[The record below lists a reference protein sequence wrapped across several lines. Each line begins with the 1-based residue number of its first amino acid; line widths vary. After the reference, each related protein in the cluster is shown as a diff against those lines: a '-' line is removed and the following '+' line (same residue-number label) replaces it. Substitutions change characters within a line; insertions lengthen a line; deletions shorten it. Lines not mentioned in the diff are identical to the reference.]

1 MTTFASL
8 IKVHVSRLVKLEK
21 IYMYIYIYIYIY
33 MYNDLHLLTFVTK
46 CSTLDA
52 ARVLGLLKPKA
63 RRVEENTWLAFILN
77 DTLKAFDEK

>member
-1 MTTFASL
+1 
-8 IKVHVSRLVKLEK
+8 
-21 IYMYIYIYIYIY
+21 

-63 RRVEENTWLAFILN
+63 RTVEENTSLVFILN
-77 DTLKAFDEK
+77 DTLKAFDKK

>member
-1 MTTFASL
+1 
-8 IKVHVSRLVKLEK
+8 
-21 IYMYIYIYIYIY
+21 

-63 RRVEENTWLAFILN
+63 RRVEENTSLAFILN

>member
-1 MTTFASL
+1 
-8 IKVHVSRLVKLEK
+8 
-21 IYMYIYIYIYIY
+21 

-52 ARVLGLLKPKA
+52 ARILGLLNPKA

-77 DTLKAFDEK
+77 DTLKAFDKK